1 MLGIEG
7 KERQDGSET
16 DGADERPLPLRVFS
30 TSRTSVFLPL
40 NPISA
45 SLLAVASSPHPNSL
59 YTQPPFS
66 HNKKKKKK
74 PKSPE
79 NLGKA
84 ISPPLSLLHRP
95 REEEMTK
102 RDGVPFLSLAL
113 LSNHVGHFP
122 LKDIFWLSPAVA
134 SEKN

>member
-1 MLGIEG
+1 MAPKPTVPTRDPFLSAFSPL
-7 KERQDGSET
+7 SE
-16 DGADERPLPLRVFS
+16 PQS
-30 TSRTSVFLPL
+30 
-40 NPISA
+40 
-45 SLLAVASSPHPNSL
+45 SLLIPSL
-59 YTQPPFS
+59 LLCWPLLPPLILIGSTQPPFS
-66 HNKKKKKK
+66 HNKRKKKK

-84 ISPPLSLLHRP
+84 IFPPLSLLHRP

-122 LKDIFWLSPAVA
+122 LKDIFWLGPAVA
-134 SEKN
+134 SEKNKSTRSKE